1 MEQVLRNIYKK
12 YLYAES
18 IKFDCNSKVSKKI
31 VLLPHQ
37 LRVKDYFDEI
47 KNNVL
52 PQRGLLLY
60 HGLGSGKTITSI
72 ISSFDKNDTE
82 KIIVLT
88 PASLKQN
95 YTNEVIKLKKNNKF
109 KIMSYNTSKIEK
121 DLKKENIDNKIIIV
135 DEAHNLFSMI
145 SSKSKIGLTVYEKFM
160 KGVNTKFL
168 FLSGTPIINSP
179 FEMALMF
186 NVLRPGIFFNTLN
199 PDEDNF
205 NSYYIIQKNNRQLIP
220 HLINGLS
227 SYFKGITDSNVFPR
241 YTNKIIK
248 VPMTKIQEEQYR
260 YYQKVENSSYYA
272 KENKNNNSMLVEKK
286 QRNMYKVYTRQV
298 CNFGIIK
305 DTEKLSDLELKT
317 KLNMYSLKYLKLINI
332 IKKSEGPVLIYSNF
346 KETGVDLIYRILKL
360 NKISAIKWTGEENEK
375 ERQQNL
381 LKFNDISNKYGK
393 EIKCFLITSAGSE
406 GISLKNV
413 RQVHI
418 IEPHWNKNREQQ
430 VIGRALRICS
440 HTDLP
445 LNKRVV
451 DIYRYYT
458 INNRYKTTDI
468 IINDIANA
476 KYKVISEFLEL
487 IKDSSF
493 DCVLTKQNKNC
504 FFKIN

>member
-18 IKFDCNSKVSKKI
+18 IKFNCDSKVSKKI

-37 LRVKDYFDEI
+37 LRVKDYFEEI
-47 KNNVL
+47 KNGTL

-72 ISSFDKNDTE
+72 ISSFDNNESE
-82 KIIVLT
+82 KIIIMS

-95 YTNEVIKLKKNNKF
+95 YINEIQKLNKKNKF

-121 DLKKENIDNKIIIV
+121 DLQKENIDNKIIII

-145 SSKSKIGLTVYEKFM
+145 SSKSKIGVYIYERFM

-179 FEMALMF
+179 FEIALMF
-186 NVLRPGIFFNTLN
+186 NVLRPGIFFNSLY
-199 PDEDNF
+199 PSEENF
-205 NSYYIIQKNNRQLIP
+205 QTYYIIQKNNRKIIP
-220 HLINGLS
+220 QLINGLT
-227 SYFKGITDSNVFPR
+227 SYFKGISDTNVFPR

-248 VPMTKIQEEQYR
+248 VPMTKLQQEQHR
-260 YYQKVENSSYYA
+260 YYQKIENVPYYA
-272 KENKNNNSMLVEKK
+272 KDNKNNSMLMEKK
-286 QRNMYKVYTRQV
+286 QRNLYKVYTRQV
-298 CNFGIIK
+298 CNFAIIK
-305 DTEKLSDLELKT
+305 DTEKISNEELKT
-317 KLNMYSLKYLKLINI
+317 KLNLYSLKYLKLLNI

-346 KETGVDLIYRILKL
+346 KETGIDLIYRILKL
-360 NKISAIKWTGEENEK
+360 NNISAIKWTGDETEAQ
-375 ERQQNL
+375 RQQNL
-381 LKFNDISNKYGK
+381 LKFNNISNKYGK

-451 DIYRYYT
+451 DIYRYYS
-458 INNRYKTTDI
+458 INNSYKTTDI

-476 KYKVISEFLEL
+476 KYKIIEEFLEL
-487 IKDSSF
+487 IKNSAF
-493 DCVLTKQNKNC
+493 DCILTKQNKNC
-504 FFKIN
+504 FFNVN